1 MPSLHSPKAEVLIVD
16 DEVQTRELLSEF
28 CQAQGYTVAT
38 AHDGRA
44 ALTAIARGP
53 RQFSVVIT
61 DLQLPGADGFDV
73 LRAAREANPSAYV
86 VMITGYASLDSAVGA
101 VRDGAY
107 DYLAKPFALGQLE
120 ASCAELAIGWRS
132 KRRTVS
138 SRVRWARASRRRC
151 RQISAG
157 ACRRSKSGSRISR
170 RCCARAAASPRP
182 TVGGATTSARKI
194 LVLTSNHAQRER
206 GIPLARPG
214 NRHLH
219 RTLERRWKDVVG
231 ERNGK
236 LITRGKREIDHTGGT
251 EITGDSKRS
260 FVAHPFVPV
269 VPVAPV

>member
-38 AHDGRA
+38 AHDGRS

-61 DLQLPGADGFDV
+61 DLQLNGADGFDV
-73 LRAAREANPSAYV
+73 LRAARETNPSAYV
-86 VMITGYASLDSAVGA
+86 VMITGYASLDSAVRA
-101 VRDGAY
+101 VRD
-107 DYLAKPFALGQLE
+107 
-120 ASCAELAIGWRS
+120 
-132 KRRTVS
+132 
-138 SRVRWARASRRRC
+138 
-151 RQISAG
+151 G

-170 RCCARAAASPRP
+170 RCC
-182 TVGGATTSARKI
+182 ARKI

>member
-120 ASCAELAIGWRS
+120 VILRARSRESGVQASAL
-132 KRRTVS
+132 K
-138 SRVRWARASRRRC
+138 
-151 RQISAG
+151 
-157 ACRRSKSGSRISR
+157 
-170 RCCARAAASPRP
+170 P
-182 TVGGATTSARKI
+182 ATLPK
-194 LVLTSNHAQRER
+194 
-206 GIPLARPG
+206 
-214 NRHLH
+214 
-219 RTLERRWKDVVG
+219 
-231 ERNGK
+231 
-236 LITRGKREIDHTGGT
+236 T
-251 EITGDSKRS
+251 ES
-260 FVAHPFVPV
+260 
-269 VPVAPV
+269 